1 MGCGRVS
8 SLQLL
13 WKWIQTQGFLKF
25 FLSRRHLEKFMTFF
39 GEWLC
44 FFRSFWKL
52 FFLLTTHPNAAAVL
66 EGKMISAAAPV
77 AVTFRIDFFKIHFH
91 GSADCALW
99 LYYSPWSSSMAGVQY
114 VYIHTLYIGVYVSI
128 GIYIQTEFSFVFS
141 CTETKYNHRVSD
153 SKLN

>member
-114 VYIHTLYIGVYVSI
+114 VYTHTVYRCVCIYRYIHTNW
-128 GIYIQTEFSFVFS
+128 VFFCFQLHWIKVQPQS
-141 CTETKYNHRVSD
+141 EW
-153 SKLN
+153 